1 MRSAIPEC
9 PASSAVRF
17 GTLGEIDRIGEAF
30 CEAAQNS
37 ERIQAIQEYR
47 TFRMRCIA
55 TTLGILD
62 ACTVPN
68 RAIVSVRLK
77 RLDSIRRKIER
88 PGTNFTLGRL
98 DDVVGVRVICQDLR
112 TATELSNRIQASAW
126 TYRTKDYISRPAR
139 TGYRGIHHIMRFE
152 QPLSELTR
160 LSVRYEIQSRT
171 FLQHQWSVWSE
182 SKGEAVKL
190 GLGSEEEQ
198 EQLREL
204 SERIALWEANNP
216 QQVQS
221 ALPAY
226 AGGNSV
232 AVCWKARSGQPM
244 TYFFENDV
252 AGAVDW
258 LNYLEMS
265 YPGDRANALLLVGAT
280 ETAQT
285 KNALRVTHP
294 LYMGVRVTDP
304 GTWIAGRLQNVNS

>member
-1 MRSAIPEC
+1 
-9 PASSAVRF
+9 
-17 GTLGEIDRIGEAF
+17 
-30 CEAAQNS
+30 
-37 ERIQAIQEYR
+37 
-47 TFRMRCIA
+47 MRCIA

-68 RAIVSVRLK
+68 RSLVSVRLK
-77 RLDSIRRKIER
+77 RLDSIRRKLER
-88 PGTNFTLGRL
+88 LGTNFTLGRL
-98 DDVVGVRVICQDLR
+98 DDIVGVRVICEDLC
-112 TATELSNRIQASAW
+112 TVTELSNRIQVSAW
-126 TYRTKDYISRPAR
+126 NFRSRDYISRPAR

-152 QPLSELTR
+152 QPLSESR
-160 LSVRYEIQSRT
+160 GLSVRYEIQIRT

-190 GLGSEEEQ
+190 GLGAEEEQ

-204 SERIALWEANNP
+204 SDRIASWEANCP
-216 QQVQS
+216 RQVQR

-226 AGGNSV
+226 VGGNSV
-232 AVCWKARSGQPM
+232 AVCWKTRSSQPM

-265 YPGDRANALLLVGAT
+265 YPGDRGNALLLVGVT

-304 GTWIAGRLQNVNS
+304 GLWIAGRLQNANS